1 MDPIHRH
8 LSRSLSV
15 RIAITEDT
23 ARPALR
29 ELRARLA
36 TRAIAEAM
44 GRPLRDLV
52 SDHFCGLPA
61 NKQGFPSI
69 GFWQDASEAT
79 RFELGDDGVTIVT
92 DKIGV
97 RQRYFGGLI
106 AAGVGTSSATGQ
118 PTGYL
123 TIAAVPEAY
132 GKRAA
137 ELGELK
143 FVRFGRGSEAHCALV
158 RVAPKVAARKGG
170 APTDKA
176 IAQTVIYWLRQSV
189 WQEGNPAV
197 LPGDE
202 EFADTIVQVLDQ
214 LLQA

>member
-1 MDPIHRH
+1 M
-8 LSRSLSV
+8 
-15 RIAITEDT
+15 EDT

-29 ELRARLA
+29 ELRGRLA
-36 TRAIAEAM
+36 ARAMAEAM
-44 GRPLRDLV
+44 GEPLLNLI
-52 SDHFCGLPA
+52 SGHFCALPA
-61 NKQGFPSI
+61 NKRGFPSTA
-69 GFWQDASEAT
+69 FWFDAALNT
-79 RFELGDDGVTIVT
+79 RLELTDDGVTIVT

-118 PTGYL
+118 PTNYL

-158 RVAPKVAARKGG
+158 RVDPKVAGRKGG
-170 APTDKA
+170 APTDRVIGQA
-176 IAQTVIYWLRQSV
+176 VIYWLKQRV
-189 WQEGNPAV
+189 WQEANPFV
-197 LPGDE
+197 IPRDE
-202 EFADTIVQVLDQ
+202 EFADTIGHVFDQ
-214 LLQA
+214 LLAR